1 MKERLPASA
10 TQPSA
15 PVVAKAPATTAPQG
29 HPNTNYLY
37 VIGLTGAAAI
47 GGLLFGFDSGV
58 VNGTVAALAAAFG
71 TKAAATG
78 FAVASVLV
86 GCAFG
91 AFGAGALAN
100 RIGRR
105 PTMIIDAVLFL
116 GSAFAT
122 GASGSVGVFIGSRIA
137 AGLAIGAAS
146 VLAPMYIAEVAPAH
160 LRGRLASLQQLA
172 IVLGLFFAFLSND
185 IIAKLSGGAAATF
198 WLGASAWRWM
208 FWVEALPSP
217 RSCLAHCSF
226 LNRLAFLSSPAS
238 KSRPAKFSLG
248 SEAVARNW
256 SRKSRRARRC
266 ASPTP
271 VGFDRPRHKSDR
283 PRGLGGSGPGG
294 ASAVRRHQYHFLFR

>member
-1 MKERLPASA
+1 MQATLPASA
-10 TQPSA
+10 TPPGE
-15 PVVAKAPATTAPQG
+15 PVGAKAPPT
-29 HPNTNYLY
+29 HPKTNYLY
-37 VIGLTGAAAI
+37 VIGLTGVAAI

-78 FAVASVLV
+78 FAVASVLL

-122 GASGSVGVFIGSRIA
+122 GAAGSVGIFIGSRIV

-160 LRGRLASLQQLA
+160 LRGPARLDATVGDCPRLVLRIPQQRYYCQNLRRRGGDFLAGGVRLALD
-172 IVLGLFFAFLSND
+172 VLG
-185 IIAKLSGGAAATF
+185 GGAA
-198 WLGASAWRWM
+198 GGRVSAGHT
-208 FWVEALPSP
+208 
-217 RSCLAHCSF
+217 AHS
-226 LNRLAFLSSPAS
+226 
-238 KSRPAKFSLG
+238 
-248 SEAVARNW
+248 
-256 SRKSRRARRC
+256 
-266 ASPTP
+266 
-271 VGFDRPRHKSDR
+271 
-283 PRGLGGSGPGG
+283 
-294 ASAVRRHQYHFLFR
+294 